1 MNSYSATEKEEVL
14 PLSHFEKGT
23 ILVDAIHPP
32 KMPPLLPY
40 PPPPLARWRYKRAP
54 AGRTRNLS
62 GAYRMLSQ

>member
-32 KMPPLLPY
+32 PMPPLLPHT
-40 PPPPLARWRYKRAP
+40 PPPPLQGGKLSFTRASI
-54 AGRTRNLS
+54 TF
-62 GAYRMLSQ
+62 